1 MKSKSRAD
9 SILTEVVANH
19 LLSVSEEVGLTMI
32 RAAHSPNVRERR
44 DCSTAIFDAK
54 GQIIAQAP
62 YIPMHL
68 GSMVG
73 LIGEVLKRFPADT
86 LKPGDMYIANDPYNG
101 GGSHLPDIT
110 LVSPVIY
117 DGKLVAFVADIA
129 HHADVGG
136 MVPGSESAACTTIYQ
151 EGIRLSPVPVRSE
164 LGEGDPVVQLIMLN
178 SRTPEERL
186 GDLQAQMAALH
197 VGVRRLQEV
206 YDRFGAGTVAIATEE
221 FLDYSERRAR
231 SLIRQFDEGVYSF
244 EDYLDND
251 GFSDAPVLLKCT
263 ATVRDGEMQLDFSG
277 TDPQMPSGK
286 NIPMV
291 ATLSVVYC
299 VVKMLIDPD
308 ALANTGTYRTIKIIA
323 PEGCVV
329 NPTPPAAIGARA
341 ISCGILGDVVVGA
354 LTQALPGKALAS
366 SGPHSLSTFA
376 GTDSGRT
383 RPFVDYETVAG
394 GYGARSYRDGID
406 AVRIHASGAANLPV
420 ESLELAYPMQ
430 VMRYELVENGG
441 GAGTFRGGMP
451 VRRDTRMLAKDGT
464 ISLSADRQA
473 QAANG
478 LEGGLAGEPGS
489 FVLNPGTSDEQV
501 LPTVAVGIPLRPGD
515 IVSVRTPGG
524 GGFGSPLRRDT
535 GKVLEDVLDGRVS
548 IMQAEEV
555 YGVVVRDG
563 VLDLVATNR
572 LRSSMESE
580 QRSKMDSKPNAS
592 K

>member
-164 LGEGDPVVQLIMLN
+164 LGERDPVVQLIMLN

-251 GFSDAPVLLKCT
+251 GFSDAPILLKCT

-329 NPTPPAAIGARA
+329 NPTPPPP
-341 ISCGILGDVVVGA
+341 S
-354 LTQALPGKALAS
+354 
-366 SGPHSLSTFA
+366 
-376 GTDSGRT
+376 
-383 RPFVDYETVAG
+383 
-394 GYGARSYRDGID
+394 
-406 AVRIHASGAANLPV
+406 
-420 ESLELAYPMQ
+420 
-430 VMRYELVENGG
+430 
-441 GAGTFRGGMP
+441 
-451 VRRDTRMLAKDGT
+451 
-464 ISLSADRQA
+464 
-473 QAANG
+473 
-478 LEGGLAGEPGS
+478 EPGR
-489 FVLNPGTSDEQV
+489 L
-501 LPTVAVGIPLRPGD
+501 A
-515 IVSVRTPGG
+515 
-524 GGFGSPLRRDT
+524 
-535 GKVLEDVLDGRVS
+535 
-548 IMQAEEV
+548 AE
-555 YGVVVRDG
+555 YW
-563 VLDLVATNR
+563 ATW
-572 LRSSMESE
+572 
-580 QRSKMDSKPNAS
+580 
-592 K
+592 